1 MAYDNTTTN
10 SAPLAAPLDQLGFTS
25 RHGDGRINLWSPAA
39 VGGDYEAQCRA
50 GREFAA
56 EAIEHIRDSGNVPAL
71 AGIARAIAESGT
83 FGGVEVGFFTAV
95 SEQLAR

>member
-10 SAPLAAPLDQLGFTS
+10 SAPIASPLDLLGFTS
-25 RHGDGRINLWSPAA
+25 RRENGSVNLWDPAP

-56 EAIEHIRDSGNVPAL
+56 EAIEHIRDSGNVPVL

-95 SEQLAR
+95 SDQLAR

>member
-1 MAYDNTTTN
+1 MAYDANTTN
-10 SAPLAAPLDQLGFTS
+10 SAPMAASLDQLSFTS
-25 RHGDGRINLWSPAA
+25 PRENGAINLWSPAA
-39 VGGDYEAQCRA
+39 IGGDYEAQCRA

-71 AGIARAIAESGT
+71 VGIARAIAESGT

-95 SEQLAR
+95 SEQIAQ